1 VSGKDQSE
9 SEINP
14 GCQKQNQIQLSSGV
28 KISLDKD
35 SQSSARVIRIVICLL
50 IAAFLQTQLK
60 NYNQWLGY
68 VDWLLLIT
76 IYVALL
82 RDPVHALIT
91 ATAAGALQ
99 DSLSGIPLRG
109 ISGVVQL
116 LAAWFASL
124 VIARF
129 FVEKL
134 PIRIAIAAGAII
146 VSLLTRLAL
155 YFALRIEPPA
165 IMEMN
170 RGFLELFLSLFA
182 NLFVAILLY
191 SLLDRFFKT
200 DWRQR
205 LRRAEALRGLR
216 RDW

>member
-1 VSGKDQSE
+1 M
-9 SEINP
+9 
-14 GCQKQNQIQLSSGV
+14 
-28 KISLDKD
+28 
-35 SQSSARVIRIVICLL
+35 

-60 NYNQWLGY
+60 HYNQWLGY

-82 RDPVHALIT
+82 RDPVHALIA

-109 ISGVVQL
+109 ISGIVHL

-134 PIRIAIAAGAII
+134 PVRIAIAAGAII

-165 IMEMN
+165 IMEVN

-205 LRRAEALRGLR
+205 LRRAEAMRGLR